1 MSPPD
6 DDERLRLLGEIAAET
21 AHELRNALMAIAAS
35 TFVAKAS
42 PEKVPAQLDR
52 IARATAG
59 AQRLVDDMLDLARGE
74 ALGREE
80 LPVHAVLEA
89 ARDAAGER
97 AAHVDLQCATDL
109 RFPLHPRLFARA
121 LAALVDNAIA
131 VATKAPTVT
140 LRAAVEG
147 DRLVVD
153 VTDDGPGVPTE
164 LAGKIFEPHVTGRA
178 GGTGLGLA
186 MAARI
191 ARAHGG
197 DVTLLTTAPE
207 GAHFRFDVGRR

>member
-1 MSPPD
+1 
-6 DDERLRLLGEIAAET
+6 
-21 AHELRNALMAIAAS
+21 MAIAAS
-35 TFVAKAS
+35 TYVAKAS
-42 PEKVPAQLDR
+42 PEKIPAQLDR
-52 IARATAG
+52 IARTTAE

-80 LPVHAVLEA
+80 LAVRSVLEA
-89 ARDAAGER
+89 ASETASAGQ
-97 AAHVDLQCATDL
+97 AHVVLQCGTDIL
-109 RFPLHPRLFARA
+109 FPVHPRLFARA
-121 LAALVDNAIA
+121 IGALVDNAVA
-131 VATKAPTVT
+131 VAAKPPTVT

-147 DRLVVD
+147 DRLLVD
-153 VTDDGPGVPTE
+153 VVDDGPGVPAA

-186 MAARI
+186 LAARI

-197 DVTLLTTAPE
+197 HVTLLNVAPE